1 MNLFVNLA
9 ASRELATVLE
19 VLKDNSLSHSRQK
32 KKKKKKRKKFAKMAA
47 TATAAATEL
56 PRNTK
61 FLTSCQDD
69 SKGRQS
75 GYMASTA
82 AAPEAHRVRT
92 LDLLLSTQYMYL
104 LPSCA
109 L

>member
-9 ASRELATVLE
+9 TSRELATVLE
-19 VLKDNSLSHSRQK
+19 VLKDSSLSHSRQ
-32 KKKKKKRKKFAKMAA
+32 KKKKKRKKFAKMAA

-61 FLTSCQDD
+61 FLASCQDD

-92 LDLLLSTQYMYL
+92 LDLLLYTQYMYL
-104 LPSCA
+104 LPSCT

>member
-9 ASRELATVLE
+9 TSRELATVLE
-19 VLKDNSLSHSRQK
+19 VLKDSSLSHSKQ
-32 KKKKKKRKKFAKMAA
+32 KKKKKRKKFAKMAA
-47 TATAAATEL
+47 TATVATEL

-61 FLTSCQDD
+61 FLPSCQDD

-82 AAPEAHRVRT
+82 AVAEAHRVRT

-104 LPSCA
+104 LPSCT